1 MRIWDSKGFL
11 KNFVENKYLIEICR
25 FSKQENLILYLV
37 NDEIILW
44 RNNSE
49 FMTLHSNGSMKFW
62 LLNLNYCFKTL
73 EENNVLIKLTIGR
86 KLCSRNSS
94 FH

>member
-1 MRIWDSKGFL
+1 MRIWDSKGLL

-44 RNNSE
+44 NFLTNESICSY
-49 FMTLHSNGSMKFW
+49 SNIRCKNINIIS
-62 LLNLNYCFKTL
+62 L
-73 EENNVLIKLTIGR
+73 
-86 KLCSRNSS
+86 
-94 FH
+94 